1 MSEKQP
7 NKPLT
12 ARGIDTMKLGM
23 TLADTAEIEAFV
35 LRVEKWESAHFSTAI
50 PVQ

>member
-23 TLADTAEIEAFV
+23 TLADTGENRG
-35 LRVEKWESAHFSTAI
+35 LRVTRGKWESAHFSTAI